1 MRSSARETVFKF
13 LFAKLFNPQDDE
25 LFAAIAKDEKLS
37 EKDFEFAKSLL
48 KAVQDGYDG
57 YMSDIER
64 LVKGYKLERVY
75 NTDKCVLM
83 LGMAELKNFNDTPT
97 PVIIDEAVKLAAKYS
112 TDKSTDFVNGILA
125 EYAQEVRNG

>member
-25 LFAAIAKDEKLS
+25 LFTAIARDEKLS
-37 EKDFEFAKSLL
+37 EKDFDFAKKLL
-48 KAVQDGYDG
+48 KTVQDGFDG
-57 YMSDIER
+57 FMSDIER
-64 LVKGYKLERVY
+64 LVKGYKLDRVY
-75 NTDKCVLM
+75 NTDKCILII
-83 LGMAELKNFNDTPT
+83 GMAELKNFIDTPV
-97 PVIIDEAVKLAAKYS
+97 PVIIDEEVKLAAKYS

>member
-25 LFAAIAKDEKLS
+25 LFTAIAKDEKLS

-48 KAVQDGYDG
+48 KAIQDGYDE
-57 YMSDIER
+57 YLNDIEK